1 MTPIAIRTAAI
12 ELQKFPKLAGAAD
25 SGGEA
30 KQAITSGAVTVNGAC
45 EKRRGC
51 QLRPGDIVVFAG
63 RSYRVEAAA

>member
-12 ELQKFPKLAGAAD
+12 ELQKFLKLAGAAD

-45 EKRRGC
+45 EKRRG
-51 QLRPGDIVVFAG
+51 
-63 RSYRVEAAA
+63 